1 MTLTSPTQLAAQVP
15 FTAKLSRSNLT
26 SSKKSLREGGS
37 FCVYCP
43 VFANAKEYIDIL
55 SRACEENNIPYHA
68 GTYLQLKGPNYETPA
83 EIRMAQTIGVDA
95 VGMSTVCEVIAARY
109 LNLKVAGISCITNM
123 AAGISKTM
131 LNHKEVLEVTEKNK
145 VNFKVI
151 LRELI
156 SKM

>member
-1 MTLTSPTQLAAQVP
+1 
-15 FTAKLSRSNLT
+15 
-26 SSKKSLREGGS
+26 
-37 FCVYCP
+37 
-43 VFANAKEYIDIL
+43 
-55 SRACEENNIPYHA
+55 
-68 GTYLQLKGPNYETPA
+68 
-83 EIRMAQTIGVDA
+83 MAQTIGVDA